1 MRLDEVGFRY
11 RRRGPWVLRDVTV
24 DLPEGRII
32 EVTGPNGAGK
42 STLLRLIAGLRRPQ
56 RGTVSARPPTVGYA
70 PERFPTDQ
78 PFTARAYLAHVAAM
92 RRIPADRIEDWAERL
107 DCTPLLDVRLPEL
120 SKGSAHKVG
129 LIQALLPEPGLLV
142 LDEPFAGLDAATRGA
157 LPELLTGLAR
167 TGTTV
172 LVSDHQRDLRD
183 LPEVDRLLVT
193 GHTVTAHTGTGTG
206 TGHTEVE
213 YTVIEVVV
221 PTPEAARTRA
231 RLLAEGYDA
240 R

>member
-56 RGTVSARPPTVGYA
+56 RGTVSARPRTVGYA
-70 PERFPTDQ
+70 PERFPADQ
-78 PFTARAYLAHVAAM
+78 PFTAQVYLAHLAAM
-92 RRIPADRIEDWAERL
+92 RRVPYSRVEHWAERL
-107 DCTPLLDVRLPEL
+107 DFTPLLNVRLREL

-129 LIQALLPEPGLLV
+129 LIQALLPSPGLLV
-142 LDEPFAGLDAATRGA
+142 LDEPFAGLDSATRST
-157 LPELLTGLAR
+157 LPKLLTELAR
-167 TGTTV
+167 EGTTV
-172 LVSDHQRDLRD
+172 IVSDHQRDLKD
-183 LPEVDRLLVT
+183 MPEVDRLRVG
-193 GHTVTAHTGTGTG
+193 GHSVTAFGG
-206 TGHTEVE
+206 VRDVA

-221 PTPEAARTRA
+221 PADEAADTLAKLRA
-231 RLLAEGYDA
+231 DGYDA